1 MGKISLYS
9 NDSSISLNDLLIGTD
24 KDNNDVTRNYPI
36 GSVLALVPDV
46 EWGDIVGTLSDQTDL
61 QNALNAKQDT
71 LVSGTNIKTVN
82 STTLLGSGNLAVQE
96 VLVSGTNIKTVNGS
110 SLLGSGNLVFPH
122 PSYVY
127 QMTGTSFDPQVPSG
141 LDTALRVEFGS
152 SQAVPN
158 VDLDS
163 TGQVTFLT
171 AGDYIIN
178 AFGDVT
184 RTGSAGSVVYLAWRA
199 LVNGTQF
206 GEAKV
211 FMIDDPDTNNPYE
224 ITIPF
229 TAAVNDRLSFEIMRD
244 SSGTNDGG
252 LYPVALTGGW
262 GETPSAQIQIWKN
275 E

>member
-9 NDSSISLNDLLIGTD
+9 NDSSVSLNDLLIGTD

-36 GSVLALVPDV
+36 GSILALVPDV

-71 LVSGTNIKTVN
+71 LVSGTNIKTID
-82 STTLLGSGNLAVQE
+82 GN
-96 VLVSGTNIKTVNGS
+96 
-110 SLLGSGNLVFPH
+110 SLLGSGNLVFTH

-127 QMTGTSFDPQVPSG
+127 QMTGTSFDPQVPSA

-152 SQAVPN
+152 AQSLTN
-158 VDLDS
+158 IELDA

-178 AFGDVT
+178 AFGDVN
-184 RTGSAGSVVYLAWRA
+184 RTGSSGGVVMLAWRA
-199 LVNGTQF
+199 VLNGTQF

-211 FMIDDPDTNNPYE
+211 FMINDPDTNTPYE

-229 TAAVNDRLSFEIMRD
+229 TAAANDRLYFEIMRD
-244 SSGTNDGG
+244 SSGVNEGG
-252 LYPVALTGGW
+252 LYPLVLNGGW